1 MATEYTGKKFDTYA
15 NTTYLVRLAQDA
27 KVFDRKDEGQDVVLT
42 FCDNSRIDSTETLW
56 VDARVVKFQAPR
68 AKGYKKGDEVQ
79 VMGKLR
85 FKKQDDGTLRGKIYD
100 AVVNSFVKLSD
111 RGLDLGAPESAAEK
125 SLFE

>member
-1 MATEYTGKKFDTYA
+1 MTEFRKFDTYA

-27 KVFDRKDEGQDVVLT
+27 KVFERKDEGHDVVLT
-42 FCDNSRIDSTETLW
+42 FCDNSRIDKTETLW
-56 VDARVVKFQAPR
+56 VDARVAKHQADR
-68 AKGYKKGDEVQ
+68 ARGYKKGDEVQ

-100 AVVNSFVKLSD
+100 AIISSFVKLSERAETKAD
-111 RGLDLGAPESAAEK
+111 EPEA

>member
-27 KVFDRKDEGQDVVLT
+27 KVFPRKDEGEDVVLT

-68 AKGYKKGDEVQ
+68 A
-79 VMGKLR
+79 
-85 FKKQDDGTLRGKIYD
+85 
-100 AVVNSFVKLSD
+100 
-111 RGLDLGAPESAAEK
+111 
-125 SLFE
+125 